1 MVSSPFSRLFLDSIG
16 MLDLTPY
23 SFIMNYFIF
32 MFVYVIHI
40 LVEKKWGL
48 KKMELYNNTKI
59 LLIF

>member
-1 MVSSPFSRLFLDSIG
+1 

-40 LVEKKWGL
+40 LVEKRWGL